1 MDSKKPLYKSIPF
14 WAVALFLFYS
24 ALGFLA
30 VPYFI
35 KKEITLISSSEL
47 NSKIDFDSISFNPFS
62 FTAQLDN
69 LKLVDKDLTDSKIW
83 FSADR
88 LLINLGLFKSVFSR
102 TNISEITLDNP
113 HFLLMLEHK
122 NQTTQLKYPKI
133 EPTNSQNP
141 EAFDIDIGNININ
154 NGSLSYLDIS
164 SHNIVA
170 LKFKEIGF
178 NHIGFS
184 TDDKHSTFDLS
195 LLTDQGDKAEF
206 MGSFNYAQFSSS
218 GKWSLSHF
226 STDTVFKIIADSQ
239 QQFFGFKNQSGSLS
253 AKGEFSFNS
262 NNEENLHLEISTLTL
277 ENFSATSSEPN
288 QPTVKISELQ
298 LNQGQ
303 INWHKKQLTIA
314 GIDLKNTEISASFS
328 ENNQLLWN
336 EPVSQQNSI
345 ETGNSS
351 ANYWQYQIDSI
362 NSKNASLIFNKNKS
376 TQSFQNKLTITTAEI
391 NNITSARQENT
402 TIKLTIRPD
411 DQGVID
417 LQATLQTQPLKI
429 DSIIDTS
436 DINLLSFQAWIP
448 SDIQMIIE
456 SGTLS
461 MHQKFNL
468 LNDEYQSMGWLK
480 FNDLNLLD
488 KNNQS
493 FLKITQLEFT
503 DNAIDSSTKTINLNN
518 IKLDKAEANL
528 IVSDKSTL
536 NINTIISDEQD
547 KQTIKDEI
555 KDAKNEWIINI
566 KQVELIDLKTSFID
580 RSIQPSY
587 QSSLTKINGTI
598 NDLSSTNTSKA
609 DVNIKGVLDTYA
621 KFNVLGEI
629 NPLSDKAYTD
639 LEVNINNL
647 DLQNFSTYSTKF
659 LGFPINRGKADFKLN
674 YKLNQSLL
682 KGLNDLKFHQLQLG
696 NKVQNENA
704 INLPLKLAI
713 LLLTNNKGIMA
724 INLPVSGRVDEP
736 EFSYGGLVFK
746 AFFKLITGI
755 VASPFKLLSKL
766 IPSATDLDMS
776 GIQFHA
782 GTMQLIQGEEEKLK
796 AMQAI
801 LEKRP
806 SLILELSSTI
816 NTTEDFKA
824 LNHQLLLKYMNL
836 DSLPNLSEVSSI
848 PILKKNY
855 NKLLNKEQWQT
866 LESDA
871 NKEGT
876 LNHTQLAENAWN
888 DLLQTFSQD
897 TTNQLEIIGKQR
909 TQQIQRA
916 LIEDFN
922 IPEKRIFLK
931 PTEKTELL
939 TPQVKFGIAH

>member
-1 MDSKKPLYKSIPF
+1 
-14 WAVALFLFYS
+14 S
-24 ALGFLA
+24 AR
-30 VPYFI
+30 
-35 KKEITLISSSEL
+35 
-47 NSKIDFDSISFNPFS
+47 FS
-62 FTAQLDN
+62 D
-69 LKLVDKDLTDSKIW
+69 
-83 FSADR
+83 
-88 LLINLGLFKSVFSR
+88 
-102 TNISEITLDNP
+102 
-113 HFLLMLEHK
+113 
-122 NQTTQLKYPKI
+122 
-133 EPTNSQNP
+133 
-141 EAFDIDIGNININ
+141 
-154 NGSLSYLDIS
+154 
-164 SHNIVA
+164 
-170 LKFKEIGF
+170 
-178 NHIGFS
+178 
-184 TDDKHSTFDLS
+184 
-195 LLTDQGDKAEF
+195 
-206 MGSFNYAQFSSS
+206 
-218 GKWSLSHF
+218 
-226 STDTVFKIIADSQ
+226 
-239 QQFFGFKNQSGSLS
+239 
-253 AKGEFSFNS
+253 
-262 NNEENLHLEISTLTL
+262 
-277 ENFSATSSEPN
+277 
-288 QPTVKISELQ
+288 
-298 LNQGQ
+298 
-303 INWHKKQLTIA
+303 
-314 GIDLKNTEISASFS
+314 
-328 ENNQLLWN
+328 NNQLLRN
-336 EPVSQQNSI
+336 EPVSQESPIETDNSSENDWHYTINSI
-345 ETGNSS
+345 KSKDALLLINSATKKHRS
-351 ANYWQYQIDSI
+351 KDSI
-362 NSKNASLIFNKNKS
+362 ENKVQLS
-376 TQSFQNKLTITTAEI
+376 TLEI
-391 NNITSARQENT
+391 NNLTSHKQQDIGIKIT
-402 TIKLTIRPD
+402 IIPD
-411 DQGVID
+411 NQGVVD

-429 DSIIDTS
+429 DSVIDAS
-436 DINLLSFQAWIP
+436 DINLLSSQAWMP
-448 SDIQMIIE
+448 DDIQMTVQ

-468 LNDEYQSMGWLK
+468 LNDEYQSIGWVK

-503 DNAIDSSTKTINLNN
+503 DNSIDSSTKTIDLNN

-555 KDAKNEWIINI
+555 KDAKNDWIINI

-580 RSIQPSY
+580 RSIKPSY

-609 DVNIKGVLDTYA
+609 DVNIKGVLDTYEE
-621 KFNVLGEI
+621 FDVLGKI
-629 NPLSDKAYTD
+629 NPLSDKAYPD
-639 LEVNINNL
+639 LEINITNL

-713 LLLTNNKGIMA
+713 SLLTNNKGIMA
-724 INLPVSGRVDEP
+724 INLPVSGRVDDP

-755 VASPFKLLSKL
+755 VTSPFKLLGKL
-766 IPSATDLDMS
+766 IPAAADLDMS
-776 GIQFHA
+776 GIQFQA
-782 GTMQLIQGEEEKLK
+782 GTAKLIQGEEKKLK

-816 NTTEDFKA
+816 NTTEDYKA
-824 LNHQLLLKYMNL
+824 LNRQLLLEYMKL
-836 DSLPNLSEVSSI
+836 DSKPDLSEVSSI
-848 PILKKNY
+848 PILKKSY
-855 NKLLNKEQWQT
+855 NKLLTAEQWQT
-866 LESDA
+866 LESNV
-871 NKEGT
+871 NKDGT

-909 TQQIQRA
+909 TQQIQQT